1 MKKKGIFI
9 LTLLMMI
16 LFSVNSFAD
25 SIDSASNYFAFKENV
40 NITEDVSGDI
50 YSAGREVN
58 VENSVVGDTIAAGE
72 IINIKSKEIRGN
84 VRCAAQTLNIDSKNI
99 KNITCAG
106 QNIDIGKNTTAKKTV
121 LELAKEVIAGKWG
134 NGQDRKNR
142 LTASGYDYTAV
153 QNKVNEL
160 LN

>member
-50 YSAGREVN
+50 YSAGRV
-58 VENSVVGDTIAAGE
+58 
-72 IINIKSKEIRGN
+72 
-84 VRCAAQTLNIDSKNI
+84 
-99 KNITCAG
+99 
-106 QNIDIGKNTTAKKTV
+106 
-121 LELAKEVIAGKWG
+121 
-134 NGQDRKNR
+134 
-142 LTASGYDYTAV
+142 YTGSARRPCRSRS
-153 QNKVNEL
+153 
-160 LN
+160 